1 MPGKL
6 PINDACLD
14 QMSGGHETGQ
24 QPATSVD
31 VQDSDESVDIEMDS
45 STTCPQDTA
54 FPGVLHGASSEK
66 FEGDSD
72 IKPLDD
78 HDSTCHATSNT
89 ITEEKVSD
97 ATDAAAETTIPMDN
111 QQSETE
117 KDTAPAEEID
127 SAEQESTLVRSALR
141 SSLDGEDAELLNNFL
156 SKAKAKRE
164 VKAAMVPQ
172 EDVEEGTVTIQEGAV
187 PDLPTPRSRRVLE
200 ELDANS
206 PNPSPQKVQAAS
218 PCKAD
223 EPSGSPLRKETT
235 KKDRKQ
241 TGNDQQQSGSPTT
254 RRSTRT
260 RTPRNP
266 PRTTTTIPLSLRR
279 AKGTEF
285 VFLQRTEAQELAL
298 VTRKNTRQNKGDS
311 VLPKYALKAL
321 ARKQDS
327 NEGPLRPD
335 GSSTSAYK
343 KGDARKTVC
352 WNDVRLV
359 EFEDGEEPQ
368 SAPSSPKPSDGSSLD
383 GGNGNMQQST
393 SKGSEK
399 EKRKTIGKSHN
410 TRSQASVP
418 SIATPPPAARRMRRV
433 ENNSSSI
440 TTKPSSLSSPLKDA
454 TTTTPDKKRKKLTP
468 KSPSTALL
476 GTPHSRKSVTNT
488 TTTTTTT
495 TSKLPK
501 ASGSA
506 STSKISSTG
515 AKSKSIFK
523 ANAGSTPMPKR
534 VRSRS

>member
-1 MPGKL
+1 
-6 PINDACLD
+6 
-14 QMSGGHETGQ
+14 MSGGHETGQ

-31 VQDSDESVDIEMDS
+31 VQDPDESVDIEINS
-45 STTCPQDTA
+45 STTCPQDTSY
-54 FPGVLHGASSEK
+54 PGTLHGASSEK
-66 FEGDSD
+66 FEGVSD
-72 IKPLDD
+72 IRPLDD
-78 HDSTCHATSNT
+78 PDSTCHATSNT

-111 QQSETE
+111 KKSETE

-164 VKAAMVPQ
+164 AKAAMAPQ
-172 EDVEEGTVTIQEGAV
+172 EDVEEETVEEAV
-187 PDLPTPRSRRVLE
+187 PDFPTPRSRRVLE
-200 ELDANS
+200 ELDTNS
-206 PNPSPQKVQAAS
+206 PSPSPQKAQAAS

-223 EPSGSPLRKETT
+223 DHSGSPLRKETI
-235 KKDRKQ
+235 KEDKKQ
-241 TGNDQQQSGSPTT
+241 TENDQQQPGSPTT

-260 RTPRNP
+260 RAPRNP

-298 VTRKNTRQNKGDS
+298 ATRKNTRQNKGDS
-311 VLPKYALKAL
+311 VLPKYTLRAL
-321 ARKQDS
+321 ARKKES
-327 NEGPLRPD
+327 NERSPSPD
-335 GSSTSAYK
+335 GSSTSVHK
-343 KGDARKTVC
+343 KRDARKTVC
-352 WNDVRLV
+352 WNDARLV

-368 SAPSSPKPSDGSSLD
+368 SAPSNPDPSDGSFSD
-383 GGNGNMQQST
+383 GGNGNTQQST

-399 EKRKTIGKSHN
+399 EKRKTTGKSRN

-418 SIATPPPAARRMRRV
+418 TIATPPPAARRMRRV
-433 ENNSSSI
+433 GNSSSSTI
-440 TTKPSSLSSPLKDA
+440 TTKTPSPSPPLSKDV

-476 GTPHSRKSVTNT
+476 GTPPSKKSVTT
-488 TTTTTTT
+488 TSTTTTTT
-495 TSKLPK
+495 TSSKLPK
-501 ASGSA
+501 ARSSA
-506 STSKISSTG
+506 SASKTSSTG

-534 VRSRS
+534 VR